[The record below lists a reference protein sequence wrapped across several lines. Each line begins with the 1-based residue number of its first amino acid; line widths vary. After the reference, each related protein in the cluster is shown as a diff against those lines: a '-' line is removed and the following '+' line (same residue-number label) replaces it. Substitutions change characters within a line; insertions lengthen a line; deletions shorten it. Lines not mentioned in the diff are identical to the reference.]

1 MPRNVINLLIL
12 QDLYG
17 MNSKSNYKKQAER
30 NLERAVAQGQM
41 TVSDYYTKKAE
52 VQTSNVG
59 GVDDGHS
66 CTKGN
71 LLQILLSG
79 KGRLQPGNTLPVLSL
94 RRYGTFDSVTSE
106 LVHTKSV
113 KKPPNAG

>member
-1 MPRNVINLLIL
+1 
-12 QDLYG
+12 

-66 CTKGN
+66 CTKGDY
-71 LLQILLSG
+71 LKKKWGVERKEQKADLIFS
-79 KGRLQPGNTLPVLSL
+79 VYFS
-94 RRYGTFDSVTSE
+94 RYCKFSIKSAVCGCST
-106 LVHTKSV
+106 LVHSYLKSSR
-113 KKPPNAG
+113 AFQ